1 MQLNLQYIKIKN
13 VQIAKTAALAPMASV
28 ADRAYRTM
36 CKRYSASYLVGEMAS
51 AKGLCYSNK
60 KSEEL
65 LLVTDYES
73 PMAIQLFGDDPIF
86 MAKAVEIASKYGPH
100 IIDIN
105 MGCPV
110 PKVAGN
116 GCGSAL
122 MKTPELAAT
131 VVRSAVNSTDIP
143 ITVKIRKG
151 WDELNVNAVEFA
163 VLMEQAGASA
173 ITIHGRTKAQMYR
186 PPVDLDI
193 IKAVKQ
199 AVTIPVIGNGG
210 ITSVQE
216 AKVMYDYTGCD
227 LVMIGQA
234 TYGRPWLF
242 SQITQF
248 LENGTIKEDP
258 SIPERIEIM
267 LEHVAL
273 IVEYKGEK
281 QGMREA
287 RKHAAWYIKGLHG
300 AAGFR
305 HACGTLEN
313 YNDLK
318 DLSKQCLTLRER
330 E

>member
-1 MQLNLQYIKIKN
+1 MQKIKIKN
-13 VQIAKTAALAPMASV
+13 VSIEQTACLAPMASV
-28 ADRAYRTM
+28 ADKAYRTM
-36 CKRYSASYLVGEMAS
+36 CKRYGACYLVGEMAS

-65 LLVTDYES
+65 LCVTDFES
-73 PMAIQLFGDDPIF
+73 PMGVQLFGDDPDF
-86 MAKAVEIASKYGPH
+86 MAKAVGIAAKYNPQT
-100 IIDIN
+100 IDIN

-122 MKTPELAAT
+122 MKTPKLAASL
-131 VVRSAVNSTDIP
+131 VRAAVNTTDIP

-173 ITIHGRTKAQMYR
+173 ITVHGRTKVQMYH
-186 PPVDLDI
+186 PPVDFDI

-199 AVTIPVIGNGG
+199 AVSIPVIGNGG
-210 ITSVQE
+210 ITSPQE
-216 AKVMYDYTGCD
+216 AKEMYDYTGCD

-242 SQITQF
+242 AQIVEF
-248 LENGTIKEDP
+248 FKNGTIIEEP
-258 SIPERIEIM
+258 SIPERIEVM

-273 IVEYKGEK
+273 IVQYKGEK

-300 AAGFR
+300 AASFR
-305 HACGTLEN
+305 HACGTLET
-313 YNDLK
+313 YADLK
-318 DLSKQCLTLRER
+318 ELSRQCLSLKER